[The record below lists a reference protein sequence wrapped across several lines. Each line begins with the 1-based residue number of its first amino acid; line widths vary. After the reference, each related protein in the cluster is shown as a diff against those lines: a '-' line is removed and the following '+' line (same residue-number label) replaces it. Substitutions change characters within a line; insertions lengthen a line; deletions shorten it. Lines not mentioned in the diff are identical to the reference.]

1 MKRLALAL
9 VVAAAATACGRGTVD
24 SPSPLATH
32 PSVLQ
37 GTLARQGATAQA
49 LRLELTASHDTAAQY
64 RVTGTGTLGADAV
77 TVTGTVM
84 GGSACT
90 YLQSQDVSPPPFLPE
105 SARLTLQRSGG
116 DALTLLCLSR
126 ESAPNWT

>member
-9 VVAAAATACGRGTVD
+9 VVAAAATACGRGTVA
-24 SPSPLATH
+24 SPSPLVTH

-37 GTLARQGATAQA
+37 GTWGGTLARQGATAQA

-84 GGSACT
+84 GGSART
-90 YLQSQDVSPPPFLPE
+90 YVQSQDVSPPPFVPE
-105 SARLTLQRSGG
+105 SAPADPSTLR
-116 DALTLLCLSR
+116 R
-126 ESAPNWT
+126 